1 MNIFFAPRMLV
12 LRTEQ
17 MIPPISSPPRKC
29 FVSEDWRDG
38 VRLWQAVEWLWQ
50 QRRMREA
57 AQLVPVVHRRD
68 PRARAATP
76 ASLAARRVG
85 GPCGPTGTSVSRT
98 RRRRRRPIMGSAG

>member
-57 AQLVPVVHRRD
+57 AQLVPVV
-68 PRARAATP
+68 
-76 ASLAARRVG
+76 
-85 GPCGPTGTSVSRT
+85 
-98 RRRRRRPIMGSAG
+98 